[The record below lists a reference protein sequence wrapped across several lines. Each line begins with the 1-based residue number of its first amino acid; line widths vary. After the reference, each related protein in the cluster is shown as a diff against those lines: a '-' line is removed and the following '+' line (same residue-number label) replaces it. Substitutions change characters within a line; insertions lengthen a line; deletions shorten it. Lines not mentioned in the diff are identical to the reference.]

1 MLVLYSLRCLEET
14 AAAKRFLEQ
23 LQVLAAAVQEFVAA
37 SPPSM
42 TAFEVAANAHA
53 NTHTVSTPSTRSVCP
68 GQPSASVPSQLQCG
82 ALQEGALP
90 GAGSMH
96 EEEQALQQL
105 LLQQAE
111 LQGQRALH
119 ALLQPQEG
127 QAWPPQP
134 ASASASPAASP
145 LLPPRPPGQP
155 WPPPGATPTQAMLLQ
170 QQHVLH
176 QQRALQQQ
184 HALQQQQQSPLLA
197 PRPGG

>member
-1 MLVLYSLRCLEET
+1 MHTSVGLPICDRSGTTTSVLVLYSLRCLEET

-23 LQVLAAAVQEFVAA
+23 LRVLAAAVQEFVAA

-68 GQPSASVPSQLQCG
+68 GQPSASVPSQLQCS

-96 EEEQALQQL
+96 LEAEQALQQL
-105 LLQQAE
+105 LPEQALQQLLQQQAE

-119 ALLQPQEG
+119 ALLQPQ
-127 QAWPPQP
+127 
-134 ASASASPAASP
+134 
-145 LLPPRPPGQP
+145 
-155 WPPPGATPTQAMLLQ
+155 
-170 QQHVLH
+170 
-176 QQRALQQQ
+176 
-184 HALQQQQQSPLLA
+184 
-197 PRPGG
+197 